1 MSKGRSKWS
10 MRLAQGVSALSLSV
24 AVMAAPAHAATVLK
38 VDVVEA
44 TRLSQWVVRA
54 RVVSLAP
61 LDLRASGDTIYTEVT
76 LAIDTVYRGQDVPKT
91 YVMRLM
97 GGLGKDG
104 IALSVPGMP
113 EFKPGDDV
121 VLFLEKV
128 GVGHVPCGLGQGV
141 WRVAPGVMGQPV
153 VYRDL
158 GGLAIMARGADG
170 KLTEQGA
177 QPPLGVKLLS
187 QLVREI
193 KAVN

>member
-1 MSKGRSKWS
+1 MTKV
-10 MRLAQGVSALSLSV
+10 AQGLSALSLSV
-24 AVMAAPAHAATVLK
+24 GLIAAPAHAATVLK
-38 VDVVEA
+38 VDVAEA

-61 LDLRASGDTIYTEVT
+61 LDLRASGDSIYTEVT
-76 LAIDTVYRGQDVPKT
+76 LAIDTVYRGKDVPKT
-91 YVMRLM
+91 YVMRML

-113 EFKPGDDV
+113 EFKPGEDV

-128 GVGHVPCGLGQGV
+128 GIGHVPCGLGQGV
-141 WRVAPGVMGQPV
+141 WRVAPGVLGQPV

-158 GGLAIMARGADG
+158 GGLAIMARGPDG
-170 KLTEQGA
+170 KISEQGP
-177 QPPLGVKLLS
+177 QQPLGVKLLS

-193 KAVN
+193 QATDAK